1 MKKNITFIILITI
14 SILLIAFSQIIMN
27 NEAYPTT
34 NNEELLVITGE
45 IIELESGRFLLQSSY
60 KVWIASNSMDSL
72 KIGQTVSV
80 WVNFVE
86 TSDPAQAQASA
97 TKIEI
102 KTAD

>member
-1 MKKNITFIILITI
+1 M
-14 SILLIAFSQIIMN
+14 IMN
-27 NEAYPTT
+27 NAASPTT

-45 IIELESGRFLLQSSY
+45 IIELESGRFLLQGSSSESNHQPFD
-60 KVWIASNSMDSL
+60 KVWISSNSMDSL

-86 TSDPAQAQASA
+86 TSDPAQASA

-102 KTAD
+102 NTAD

>member
-1 MKKNITFIILITI
+1 M
-14 SILLIAFSQIIMN
+14 IMN
-27 NEAYPTT
+27 NAASPTT

-86 TSDPAQAQASA
+86 TSDPAQASA

-102 KTAD
+102 NTAD

>member
-1 MKKNITFIILITI
+1 M
-14 SILLIAFSQIIMN
+14 IMN
-27 NEAYPTT
+27 NAASPTT

-60 KVWIASNSMDSL
+60 KVWISSNSMDSL

-86 TSDPAQAQASA
+86 TSDPAQASA

-102 KTAD
+102 NTAD

>member
-1 MKKNITFIILITI
+1 M
-14 SILLIAFSQIIMN
+14 IMD
-27 NEAYPTT
+27 NEASPTT

-86 TSDPAQAQASA
+86 TSDPAQANA

>member
-1 MKKNITFIILITI
+1 M
-14 SILLIAFSQIIMN
+14 IMD
-27 NEAYPTT
+27 NEASPTT
-34 NNEELLVITGE
+34 NNEEVLVITGE

-60 KVWIASNSMDSL
+60 KVWISSNSMDSL

-86 TSDPAQAQASA
+86 TSDPAQANA